1 MWQLDSQPL
10 CFATLSGSNLLN
22 ACLMLAIFQ
31 GVAGESRKY
40 GSGAYRCGRRVKGFS
55 SNRVIDES
63 FELWNSCQPADPFTK
78 SLMWSKGSQL

>member
-10 CFATLSGSNLLN
+10 CFATLSGSDLLN

-40 GSGAYRCGRRVKGFS
+40 GSGAYRCGRRVSFS

-63 FELWNSCQPADPFTK
+63 F
-78 SLMWSKGSQL
+78 MRH